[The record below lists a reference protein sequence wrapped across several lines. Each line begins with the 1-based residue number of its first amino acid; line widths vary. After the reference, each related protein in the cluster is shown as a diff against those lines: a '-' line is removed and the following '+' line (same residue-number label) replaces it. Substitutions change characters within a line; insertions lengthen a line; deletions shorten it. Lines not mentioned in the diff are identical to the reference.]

1 MICAARTSTRSW
13 LGGLQAQVLNQGLKS
28 SSVWKFSATPF
39 KHTFNRQRLGNWLC
53 LDLFLARELLGGSKI
68 WSKKQGST
76 CVWLCFA
83 LNIWGILFT
92 KSLPK
97 KNTSK
102 FLVLEVLPG
111 LKQKHG
117 KSQQAPFGTWFGR
130 GVDVWIFNEG
140 NNGLATQVTGMTG
153 RFVEK
158 FDTPL
163 SCHILPILES
173 IESIVFLKNPS
184 IDLTV
189 WQKNMKIK

>member
-1 MICAARTSTRSW
+1 MVNEVH
-13 LGGLQAQVLNQGLKS
+13 LPHQQLPN
-28 SSVWKFSATPF
+28 P
-39 KHTFNRQRLGNWLC
+39 
-53 LDLFLARELLGGSKI
+53 SK
-68 WSKKQGST
+68 W
-76 CVWLCFA
+76 V
-83 LNIWGILFT
+83 
-92 KSLPK
+92 
-97 KNTSK
+97 
-102 FLVLEVLPG
+102 
-111 LKQKHG
+111 
-117 KSQQAPFGTWFGR
+117 SQQAPFGTWFGR